1 MAAKCGDRIAGK
13 RDRRLNAVFAR
24 DFAGDLAPARRS
36 SYNQTTTRLM
46 NSAGKQGRRND
57 V

>member
-13 RDRRLNAVFAR
+13 RDRRLNVVFAR